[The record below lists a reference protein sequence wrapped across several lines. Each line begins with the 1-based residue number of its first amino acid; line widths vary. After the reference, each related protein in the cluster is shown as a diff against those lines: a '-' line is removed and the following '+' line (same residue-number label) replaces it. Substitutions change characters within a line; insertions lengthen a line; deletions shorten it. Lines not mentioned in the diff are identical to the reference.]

1 MKYPLT
7 CLKGNNNLAFVSVPL
22 HPFAGDKA
30 LGSGTG
36 FFFEPAFERIF
47 LITNRHMVID
57 ESNEF
62 FPDHLWL
69 KLHTDPDDLK
79 DWEQFSVPLYS
90 DHDRADERAWLELD
104 PRIDVVALE
113 LKPEEL
119 KRFVLHKF
127 RMIDLISPDIVVG
140 VGDPLLVIGY
150 PEGFSDSLHNLPVF
164 RQASVASVYPVPFEG
179 NPFFLIDSELHP
191 GTSGSAVITQPSIW
205 VVKKDEAEH
214 FDEPQYR
221 LIGIHSASYTN
232 LKLNVVWFADLLV
245 EICRKAPGI
254 EIATAWPD

>member
-7 CLKGNNNLAFVSVPL
+7 CLEGNNNLAFVSVPL
-22 HPFAGDKA
+22 RPIAGETTV
-30 LGSGTG
+30 GSGTG
-36 FFFEPAFERIF
+36 FFFQPEFERIF

-57 ESNEF
+57 EANQF
-62 FPDHLWL
+62 FPDRLLL
-69 KLHTDPDDLK
+69 KLHVDPNDLTK
-79 DWEQFSVPLYS
+79 CEQLTVPLYS
-90 DHDRADERAWLELD
+90 ENAKDKRTWLELNSN
-104 PRIDVVALE
+104 IDVVALE
-113 LKPEEL
+113 LDAKEL
-119 KRFVLHKF
+119 KRFVLHTF

-205 VVKKDEAEH
+205 VVKRDEAEH

-221 LIGIHSASYTN
+221 LVGIHSASYTN
-232 LKLNVVWFADLLV
+232 LKLNVVWFADLIV

-254 EIATAWPD
+254 KIVSAWPH